1 MLNKMLFAVDFSAYQ
16 RLALPCLARLGD
28 TGCSELIL
36 LHIANDERAVRRA
49 PELLKD
55 DLRDCFKKIVQA
67 KLDEW
72 TRFCEMQ
79 GLSVRAVIAEADLPW
94 LEIRDFARREEVS
107 LVVLGPRAASDPASC
122 AYFLMHSHLEAEALL
137 LLKTAEDSRQECYG
151 GLCGGLFPRVLL
163 ATDWS
168 DCALRAEEYLA
179 DLLAAGVEE
188 VTVAHV
194 AGPEVSDPESQDYRL
209 AAERRLARS
218 CRSLEEAG
226 IEARSLYLS
235 GDPAVAIVKAAKDEE
250 ATLIVIGSTGKSV
263 SLQQLVGS
271 VSERVALNSETSV
284 LLVY

>member
-28 TGCSELIL
+28 AGCRELIL

-49 PELLKD
+49 PALLKE
-55 DLRDCFKKIVQA
+55 DLRDCLEKIVQT

-72 TRFCEMQ
+72 TRFCEAQ
-79 GLSVRAVIAEADLPW
+79 GLSVRAVVAEGDLPW
-94 LEIRDFARREEVS
+94 LSIRDFARREEVP

-122 AYFLMHSHLEAEALL
+122 AYFLMHAHLETEALL
-137 LLKTAEDSRQECYG
+137 LLKTTEDTRQECYG

-168 DCALRAEEYLA
+168 ECALRAEKYLI
-179 DLLAAGVEE
+179 DLREAGVEE
-188 VTVAHV
+188 VIVIHV
-194 AGPEVSDPESQDYRL
+194 AGPEVSDTESQDYRW
-209 AAERRLARS
+209 AAERRLAQS
-218 CRSLEEAG
+218 CRSLEDAG
-226 IEARSLYLS
+226 IEASSLYLS
-235 GDPAVAIVKAAKDEE
+235 GDPAVEIAKAAKSEE

-263 SLQQLVGS
+263 SLEQLVGS
-271 VSERVALNSETSV
+271 VSERVASTSGTSV